1 MNLEESAGCRS
12 LLGAVFLCEQ
22 GSSLKGKADMNT
34 SVASSYTD
42 ASSNHHVVNE
52 FADIVPVISGR
63 IGERETNVVSG
74 TSLHKAL
81 GVATRMTDWIKRRI
95 GEYGFKEGLDY
106 IIVENL
112 RSPNLSSSKSR
123 QQISHEY
130 LTTLDMA
137 KELAMV
143 ERSEQGRAIRRYFIQ
158 CEEALQLTAPEV
170 AARYRRKLKARIG
183 VANLFKPMCSALES
197 VRAEQGKVT
206 QSHHYSN
213 ESNMISRIVLGGLTA
228 NQWAG
233 MNGVVGDPRD
243 SMNAEQ
249 LEHLSYLE
257 STNIT
262 LLDMGMDYPQRKAE
276 LIRLSQ
282 RWMARRLG
290 S

>member
-1 MNLEESAGCRS
+1 
-12 LLGAVFLCEQ
+12 
-22 GSSLKGKADMNT
+22 MNT

-52 FADIVPVISGR
+52 FADIVPVVSGR

-228 NQWAG
+228 KQWAG

>member
-1 MNLEESAGCRS
+1 
-12 LLGAVFLCEQ
+12 
-22 GSSLKGKADMNT
+22 MNT

-52 FADIVPVISGR
+52 FADIVPVVSGR

-106 IIVENL
+106 IIVENS

-197 VRAEQGKVT
+197 VRAEQSKVT

-228 NQWAG
+228 KQWAG

>member
-1 MNLEESAGCRS
+1 MATS
-12 LLGAVFLCEQ
+12 LWAAFLGNEACFYKVTI
-22 GSSLKGKADMNT
+22 DMNT

-52 FADIVPVISGR
+52 FADIVPVVSGR
-63 IGERETNVVSG
+63 IGERETNIVSARA
-74 TSLHKAL
+74 LHGAL
-81 GVATRMTDWIKRRI
+81 GVGRDFTNWVKGRVSQ
-95 GEYGFKEGLDY
+95 YGFVVGVDY
-106 IIVENL
+106 IAVENL
-112 RSPNLSSSKSR
+112 SSPKRASAKSR
-123 QQISHEY
+123 QQIEHDY
-130 LTTLDMA
+130 LLTLNTA

-197 VRAEQGKVT
+197 VRSEQGKVT

-228 NQWAG
+228 KQWAG

-262 LLDMGMDYPQRKAE
+262 LLDMGMDYPQRKVE
-276 LIRLSQ
+276 LTRLSQ

-290 S
+290 P

>member
-1 MNLEESAGCRS
+1 MATS
-12 LLGAVFLCEQ
+12 LWATFLGNEACFYKVTI
-22 GSSLKGKADMNT
+22 DMNT

-52 FADIVPVISGR
+52 FADIVPVVSGR
-63 IGERETNVVSG
+63 IGERETSVVSG

-112 RSPNLSSSKSR
+112 RSPNLSSAKSR

-228 NQWAG
+228 KQWAG
-233 MNGVVGDPRD
+233 MNGLVGDPRD

-262 LLDMGMDYPQRKAE
+262 LLDMGMDYLQRKVE
-276 LIRLSQ
+276 LTRLSQ

-290 S
+290 AA

>member
-1 MNLEESAGCRS
+1 
-12 LLGAVFLCEQ
+12 
-22 GSSLKGKADMNT
+22 MNT

-52 FADIVPVISGR
+52 FADIVPVVSGR

-158 CEEALQLTAPEV
+158 CEEALQLTAPEI

-228 NQWAG
+228 KQWAG

-290 S
+290 AA

>member
-1 MNLEESAGCRS
+1 
-12 LLGAVFLCEQ
+12 
-22 GSSLKGKADMNT
+22 MNT

-42 ASSNHHVVNE
+42 VSSNHHVVNE
-52 FADIVPVISGR
+52 FADIVPVVSGR

-158 CEEALQLTAPEV
+158 CEEALQLTAPEI

-228 NQWAG
+228 KQWAG

-243 SMNAEQ
+243 SMSAEQ

-262 LLDMGMDYPQRKAE
+262 LLDMGMDYPQRKVE
-276 LIRLSQ
+276 LTRLSQ

-290 S
+290 AA

>member
-1 MNLEESAGCRS
+1 
-12 LLGAVFLCEQ
+12 
-22 GSSLKGKADMNT
+22 MNT

-52 FADIVPVISGR
+52 FADIVPVVSGR
-63 IGERETNVVSG
+63 IGERETSVVSG

-112 RSPNLSSSKSR
+112 RSPNLSSAKSR

-228 NQWAG
+228 KQWAG
-233 MNGVVGDPRD
+233 MNGLVGDPRD

-262 LLDMGMDYPQRKAE
+262 LLDMGMDYLQRKVE
-276 LIRLSQ
+276 LTRLSQ

-290 S
+290 AA

>member
-1 MNLEESAGCRS
+1 
-12 LLGAVFLCEQ
+12 
-22 GSSLKGKADMNT
+22 MNT

-52 FADIVPVISGR
+52 FADIVPVVSGR
-63 IGERETNVVSG
+63 IGERETNIVSARA
-74 TSLHKAL
+74 LHGAL
-81 GVATRMTDWIKRRI
+81 GVGRDFTNWVK
-95 GEYGFKEGLDY
+95 GG
-106 IIVENL
+106 
-112 RSPNLSSSKSR
+112 SPNRRRSR
-123 QQISHEY
+123 QQIEHDY
-130 LTTLDMA
+130 LLTLNTA

-158 CEEALQLTAPEV
+158 CEEALQLTAPEA

-197 VRAEQGKVT
+197 VRAEQGKAT

-228 NQWAG
+228 KQWAG
-233 MNGVVGDPRD
+233 MNGLVGDPRD

-262 LLDMGMDYPQRKAE
+262 LLDMGMDYLQRKVE
-276 LIRLSQ
+276 LTRLSQ

>member
-1 MNLEESAGCRS
+1 
-12 LLGAVFLCEQ
+12 
-22 GSSLKGKADMNT
+22 MNT
-34 SVASSYTD
+34 SVVSSYTD

-158 CEEALQLTAPEV
+158 CEEALQLTAPEI

-228 NQWAG
+228 KQWAG

>member
-1 MNLEESAGCRS
+1 
-12 LLGAVFLCEQ
+12 
-22 GSSLKGKADMNT
+22 MNT

-52 FADIVPVISGR
+52 FADIVPVVSGR

>member
-1 MNLEESAGCRS
+1 
-12 LLGAVFLCEQ
+12 
-22 GSSLKGKADMNT
+22 MNT
-34 SVASSYTD
+34 SVDSSYTD

-52 FADIVPVISGR
+52 FADIVPVVSGR
-63 IGERETNVVSG
+63 IGERETSVVSAKA
-74 TSLHKAL
+74 LHKAL
-81 GVATRMTDWIKRRI
+81 GVGRDYSTWLSNRIKDYCFEQGVDYEIFDSPVWGNQRSENDRFGVGWVTKRGGDRRS
-95 GEYGFKEGLDY
+95 KDY
-106 IIVENL
+106 C
-112 RSPNLSSSKSR
+112 LS
-123 QQISHEY
+123 
-130 LTTLDMA
+130 LGMA

-143 ERSEQGRAIRRYFIQ
+143 ERNEQGRAIRRYFIQ

-228 NQWAG
+228 KQWAG

-262 LLDMGMDYPQRKAE
+262 LLDMGMDYPQRKVE
-276 LIRLSQ
+276 LTRLSQ

>member
-1 MNLEESAGCRS
+1 
-12 LLGAVFLCEQ
+12 
-22 GSSLKGKADMNT
+22 MNT

-42 ASSNHHVVNE
+42 VSSNHHVVNE
-52 FADIVPVISGR
+52 FADIVPVVSGR

-228 NQWAG
+228 KQWAG
-233 MNGVVGDPRD
+233 MNGVMGDPRD

-262 LLDMGMDYPQRKAE
+262 LLDMGMDYPQRKVE
-276 LIRLSQ
+276 LTRLSQ